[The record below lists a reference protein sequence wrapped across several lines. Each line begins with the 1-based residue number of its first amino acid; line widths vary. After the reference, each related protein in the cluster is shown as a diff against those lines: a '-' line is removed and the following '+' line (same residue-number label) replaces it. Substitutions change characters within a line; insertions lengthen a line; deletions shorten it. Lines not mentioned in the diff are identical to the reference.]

1 MPSSSQSSVVV
12 LEYGGIL
19 VLTLG
24 IFLIDVVAPAGWAV
38 WILYFVPLML
48 TFQCSRRQDALYM
61 TALFSLL
68 SVGGFLFSPVGI
80 DRTTELMNRAAGL
93 VVMWAFAVAMFKW
106 KQTQA
111 EKAVAELGR
120 QRAEWGQV
128 VATAEREQA
137 EKGAALATAERRV
150 AEERLL
156 VSNLRLDGIVQSAMD
171 AIITVDADQRI
182 VLFNQAAERMF
193 RCGADDAIGGPLD
206 RFIPAPFRE
215 EHRRHVQRFGASGQ
229 TNRKMG
235 ALGTVKG
242 LRTDGEEFPVE
253 AAISQIRVQGKHYY
267 TVILRDITERER
279 LKTELE
285 EREALLRT
293 IIETEPDSVTVFGPA
308 GTVESMNAAGLAMVE
323 ASGEEVIGRDLG
335 RFVLPE
341 YRASFGRVLAQ
352 AASGQ
357 AGRLE
362 FELEGAKGTRRWLE
376 MHAVPLRGPDGTA
389 TGVLAVAHDHTQ
401 RRRTELL
408 LRQSEERHRLLVE
421 VSPDAIFVTRDDRI
435 VFVNNVALRLFGAKT
450 PEEMIGRSPLDFIHP
465 DFQAITRDRIKPLI
479 EGGQSGPLLEEK
491 FIRLDGATIDV
502 EVAAVRFVD
511 REGPAI
517 QVVLRDITERRRL
530 QEQLRR
536 TERIAELG
544 TLASGMAHEIGT
556 PMNVILGRAE
566 YLMERTSDETLK
578 KGLKTIVTQ
587 VERIT
592 RVMNQLLAFARR
604 RPVNRLP
611 VDLRK
616 VLSDCLEIFH
626 ERLSRHGIRVDIDAD
641 DALPPVEADAD
652 QISQVL
658 LNLIINAV
666 HAMPDGGSLRF
677 NVTGAEGTVTL
688 AVSDTGHGIAKEDMA
703 KIFDPFFTTKE
714 VGKGTG
720 LGLTVVKG
728 IMEEHG
734 GSISAQSEPGR
745 GTTFT
750 VTLPARKVGSTGNAP

>member
-1 MPSSSQSSVVV
+1 MKPAQSGLVI
-12 LEYGGIL
+12 LEYGAIL
-19 VLTLG
+19 VLALG
-24 IFLIDVVAPAGWAV
+24 IFAVDVMAPAGWAV
-38 WILYFVPLML
+38 WILYFLPLML
-48 TFQCSRRQDALYM
+48 TFQCPRRQDTLYI
-61 TALFSLL
+61 TGLLSLL
-68 SVGGFLFSPVGI
+68 TLGGFYFTSAGI
-80 DRTTELMNRAAGL
+80 DRFTELMNRAAGL
-93 VVMWAFAVAMFKW
+93 IVMWAFAVAMFKW
-106 KQTQA
+106 KQMQA
-111 EKAVAELGR
+111 EKVVAELGR

-128 VATAEREQA
+128 IATAEREQA
-137 EKGAALATAERRV
+137 EKGAELATAGRRQ

-171 AIITVDADQRI
+171 AIITVDEGQRI

-193 RCGADDAIGGPLD
+193 RCEAKDAIGGSLD
-206 RFIPAPFRE
+206 RFIPAQFRE
-215 EHRRHVQRFGASGQ
+215 QHRQDVERFGASGL
-229 TNRKMG
+229 TSRKMG

-242 LRTDGEEFPVE
+242 LRTGGDEFPVE
-253 AAISQIRVQGKHYY
+253 AAISQVRVQGKHYY

-279 LKTELE
+279 LKTERE

-293 IIETEPDSVTVFGPA
+293 IIETEPDSVTVFSPA
-308 GTVESMNAAGLAMVE
+308 GTVESMNAAGLAMIE
-323 ASGEEVIGRDLG
+323 GSGEEIVGQDLS
-335 RFVLPE
+335 RLVMPE
-341 YRASFGRVLAQ
+341 YRASFQRIIAQ
-352 AASGQ
+352 ASFGQ

-362 FELEGAKGTRRWLE
+362 FELEGLKGTRRWLE
-376 MHAVPLRGPDGTA
+376 MNAVPLRRPDGST
-389 TGVLAVAHDHTQ
+389 TGVLGVAHDNTQ

-421 VSPDAIFVTRDDRI
+421 VSPDAIFVSRGDRI
-435 VFVNNVALRLFGAKT
+435 VFVNNVALRLFGAGR
-450 PEEMIGRSPLDFIHP
+450 PEDMIGRSPFDFIHP
-465 DFQAITRDRIKPLI
+465 DFQAMTRDRIRQLV
-479 EGGQSGPLLEEK
+479 ESGQSVPLLEEK
-491 FIRLDGATIDV
+491 FVRLDGATVDV
-502 EVAAVRFVD
+502 EVAAVRFFD
-511 REGPAI
+511 QEGPAI
-517 QVVLRDITERRRL
+517 QIVLRDITERRRL

-578 KGLKTIVTQ
+578 KGLQTIVTQ

-616 VLSDCLEIFH
+616 ILADCLEIFH
-626 ERLSRHGIRVDIDAD
+626 ERLSRHGIQVDVNAD
-641 DALPPVEADAD
+641 DTLPQAEADAD

-666 HAMPDGGSLRF
+666 HAMPEGGALQFGVSGDDGMVRL
-677 NVTGAEGTVTL
+677 T
-688 AVSDTGHGIAKEDMA
+688 VSDTGHGIAKEDMA

-734 GSISAQSEPGR
+734 GGISVESEPGR
-745 GTTFT
+745 GTVFT
-750 VTLPARKVGSTGNAP
+750 LQLPARKAKAMDVTP